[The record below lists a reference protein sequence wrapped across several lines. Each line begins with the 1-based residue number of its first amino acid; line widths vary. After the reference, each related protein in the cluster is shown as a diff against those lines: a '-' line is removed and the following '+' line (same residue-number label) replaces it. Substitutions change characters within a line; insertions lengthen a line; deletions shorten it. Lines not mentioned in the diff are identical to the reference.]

1 MVTEKA
7 VKETIGVKNVITDT
21 ILENRGGEF
30 TIDDCQE
37 FVDQVNTMEA
47 GEGQEESVINLHVDS
62 VNTHYNILN
71 DLTETI
77 APKDDPFVEHYQ
89 TPPVLEILK
98 EYDEDFKDSVETFID
113 AIAENKEIIS
123 REAVRIYGGVY
134 GPTCVVDFALSPGST
149 ANVVQRILRTT
160 DIPEKH
166 KEAILGLKGW
176 GMNTS
181 YGFADAFRHALED
194 GKTAAEAVEMEVE
207 QMQKL
212 YSDPVEAQA
221 ELMDDAG
228 MDSFD
233 QREYMERYKEEMK
246 SSVEAAVDA
255 GVHYANI
262 AAVSAYCVGTI
273 GHHIAQSTYNMYKD
287 DMTAAILDAVRDVMV
302 NTLNNGL
309 DEGAL
314 DSPMTALTVAR
325 NSLAAGLAYVLSLDN
340 FSVSQVIDLLTTR
353 FHNMI
358 ANVRGDRGAADELH
372 NVDFMDTL
380 RSGAEYVP
388 THVSGYGPETK
399 GVEIDLSPIDE
410 NETIQN
416 PQRFTYPGC
425 AITVRFSSLMRI
437 ADFPCM
443 FTDEDVN
450 ATMMTNIIAQKP
462 KTPFNPAKA
471 CKHCAT
477 VTPPLGRYQRTDEC
491 EWYKEL

>member
-1 MVTEKA
+1 VVTEKA
-7 VKETIGVKNVITDT
+7 IEETIGVKNVITDT
-21 ILENRGGEF
+21 ILENRGGKFKIE
-30 TIDDCQE
+30 DCKS
-37 FVDQVNTMEA
+37 FVDQVNEMEP
-47 GEGQEESVINLHVDS
+47 GRGQEESVVNLHVSS
-62 VNTHYNILN
+62 VNTHYDILS
-71 DLTETI
+71 DLCETI

-89 TPPVLEILK
+89 TPPVLEILCELDK
-98 EYDEDFKDSVETFID
+98 EFKDSLETFID
-113 AIAENKEIIS
+113 AIADNKEIIG

-134 GPTCVVDFALSPGST
+134 GPTCVVDFALTPGST
-149 ANVVQRILRTT
+149 SNIVQRILKTI
-160 DIPEKH
+160 DIPEEH
-166 KEAILGLKGW
+166 KEGILGLKGW

-181 YGFADAFRHALED
+181 YGFADAFRHALDD
-194 GKTAAEAVEMEVE
+194 GKTAAEAVDAEVK

-233 QREYMERYKEEMK
+233 QRKYMRRYKKEMR
-246 SSVEAAVDA
+246 SAVEDAVDA
-255 GVHYANI
+255 GVHYTNI

-309 DEGAL
+309 DKDAF
-314 DSPMTALTVAR
+314 DSPDDALAVAR
-325 NSLAAGLAYVLSLDN
+325 NSLAAGLAYVLSLDHFN
-340 FSVSQVIDLLTTR
+340 VSQVIDLLTNR
-353 FHNMI
+353 FHNLI
-358 ANVRGDRGAADELH
+358 ANVRGERGAADELH

-380 RSGAEYVP
+380 RKGAEYVP
-388 THVSGYGPETK
+388 THTAGYGPETR

-425 AITVRFSSLMRI
+425 SITVRFSSLMRI

-450 ATMMTNIIAQKP
+450 ATMMTNIIALNP
-462 KTPFNPAKA
+462 ERPFNPAKF

-477 VTPPLGRYQRTDEC
+477 VTPPFDTYRRTDEC
-491 EWYKEL
+491 GWYKEL